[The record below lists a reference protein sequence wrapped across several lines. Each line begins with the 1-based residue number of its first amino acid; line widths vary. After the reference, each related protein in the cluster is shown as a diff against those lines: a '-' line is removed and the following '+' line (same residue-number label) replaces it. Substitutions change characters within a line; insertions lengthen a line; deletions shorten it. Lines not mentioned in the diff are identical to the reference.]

1 MWTSVMKL
9 RKAGPNEDLNA
20 GLFNKVTNKT
30 DNIELEEKRNKAR
43 GSQRQPLHIQ
53 QLTVTSETQGYK
65 YTGLK

>member
-1 MWTSVMKL
+1 MKL

-53 QLTVTSETQGYK
+53 QLTK
-65 YTGLK
+65 